1 MVWPI
6 GRTFG
11 LVGLF
16 ITTLLFSKLLKKF
29 AKTNNYL
36 HHWHVASTVFSV
48 FILLDLSKTLTLLPA
63 SYFLVNFWL
72 KYSIHMVKYT
82 VLSFICENMNTPSW
96 PLTTKIK
103 KYNCFLVLEVHCSS
117 ESSGQAL
124 LKHFQTT
131 ICLCLQPC
139 RDIRLNSWR
148 ANTKE
153 KLRQDT

>member
-1 MVWPI
+1 MD
-6 GRTFG
+6 
-11 LVGLF
+11 
-16 ITTLLFSKLLKKF
+16 S
-29 AKTNNYL
+29 
-36 HHWHVASTVFSV
+36 
-48 FILLDLSKTLTLLPA
+48 
-63 SYFLVNFWL
+63 
-72 KYSIHMVKYT
+72 
-82 VLSFICENMNTPSW
+82 LSFICENMNTPSW
-96 PLTTKIK
+96 PLPTKIK

-153 KLRQDT
+153 KLRQDTSFNNKIIGYVRKFYLYLKDGK